1 VHARSFVHALVK
13 IMWTDKGILHGG
25 HGFMRDMKSKG
36 IFVYSD
42 SEPPAKGRAEVE
54 ASFPFFGEAD
64 ANVRLRPQSLMI
76 RVEPP
81 PNPEEQDGF
90 AILNRSYK
98 LSEGTVP
105 LKRRT

>member
-1 VHARSFVHALVK
+1 MHTRDFVYALED
-13 IMWTDKGILHGG
+13 IMWRDKGIQHRGQ
-25 HGFMRDMKSKG
+25 GFRRDIKSRG

-64 ANVRLRPQSLMI
+64 ANLRLRLQSLMI
-76 RVEPP
+76 RVERP
-81 PNPEEQDGF
+81 PNPEERDGF

-98 LSEGTVP
+98 LREGTVP
-105 LKRRT
+105 LKRGT